1 MFISFHCAETHKA
14 IDLGRINSKSKK
26 SKMKNFKVVLVLLLQ
41 FSIFSAFAQFMTPLS
56 SISGPA
62 FVTKVNGDT
71 LSGDLKNAMSGPNG
85 IVSFKIEKADGT
97 SEKIKTAD
105 VKELKIKIDGLARI
119 EMVANAEIHL
129 TKPEKNNL
137 EQIGTREY
145 ILWEQVKHYK
155 KDKFLLLQLINPDF
169 DDKIKVYAVPVPSS
183 SEITNDNIS
192 YYVVKDGVTKKMSN
206 KDYKKGGYAEL
217 FSDCPAMNKKK
228 PKIADLAQDILEYN
242 DCK

>member
-1 MFISFHCAETHKA
+1 
-14 IDLGRINSKSKK
+14 
-26 SKMKNFKVVLVLLLQ
+26 MKLALLLLLQ

-56 SISGPA
+56 SMTGYA
-62 FVTKVNGDT
+62 FVSMVNGDT
-71 LSGDLKNAMSGPNG
+71 LSGDIKNAMSGMNG
-85 IVSFKIEKADGT
+85 IISFKIEKADGVGV
-97 SEKIKTAD
+97 KIKTAD

-145 ILWEQVKHYK
+145 IVWEQVKHYK

-169 DDKIKVYAVPVPSS
+169 DSKIKVYAVPTSGGS
-183 SEITNDNIS
+183 NASDDNIS
-192 YYVVKDGVTKKMSN
+192 YYAVKDGITKKMNN

-217 FSDCPAMNKKK
+217 FSDCPQMDKKK
-228 PKIADLAQDILEYN
+228 PKITDFAQDILEYN
-242 DCK
+242 DCN